1 MGNAVSNPKTM
12 YNSVYFAA
20 MMFGAFHLTRLSVTL
35 LQRSLLG
42 RFGKPQLVRETSKI
56 HTSNYALVPW
66 MYAKKFVTNNVLR
79 HSEENLLKGV
89 ILDKQLED

>member
-1 MGNAVSNPKTM
+1 MSNPKAM
-12 YNSVYFAA
+12 YNGVYFAA
-20 MMFGAFHLTRLSVTL
+20 LLFGAFHMTRLGVNLMSA
-35 LQRSLLG
+35 SLMG

-56 HTSNYALVPW
+56 HTSNYAMIPW
-66 MYAKKFVTNNVLR
+66 MYSKKFVTNNVLR